1 MGGEEDAGAALP
13 SSTGA
18 YLSLG
23 RARDMAVRDALSAE
37 REIDVAMRDMR
48 SAEIDAA
55 VRQMSP
61 GRAHPGLSAAEMD
74 MAMRD
79 AQSAHVD
86 RFALE
91 GAMRGDNMDRRLTE
105 ELRIEEALRMDAG
118 AAAVASLPPPPM
130 LGSPGGLARA
140 RLEVERLSG
149 ELSREAVSGVE
160 TYLTAAQ

>member
-1 MGGEEDAGAALP
+1 
-13 SSTGA
+13 
-18 YLSLG
+18 
-23 RARDMAVRDALSAE
+23 MAVRDALSAE

-48 SAEIDAA
+48 AAEIDAA

-61 GRAHPGLSAAEMD
+61 GRAQPGLSAAEMD

-91 GAMRGDNMDRRLTE
+91 AAMRGDNLDRRLTE

-118 AAAVASLPPPPM
+118 AAAAAGALPPPPM

-160 TYLTAAQ
+160 TYLTAAQRPM